1 MATMFHNIVNALVYS
16 DDLIF
21 VLFSFIYLFIYLFIY
36 SSFFG
41 YVYIKV
47 NVWIINN

>member
-1 MATMFHNIVNALVYS
+1 MARSTMFHNIVNALVYS

-21 VLFSFIYLFIYLFIY
+21 ILFSFIFF
-36 SSFFG
+36 SSFLG

-47 NVWIINN
+47 NVWIINNQIQV

>member
-1 MATMFHNIVNALVYS
+1 MARSTMFHNIVNALVYS

-21 VLFSFIYLFIYLFIY
+21 VLFSFFF
-36 SSFFG
+36 SSFLG

-47 NVWIINN
+47 NVWIINNQIQV